1 MKTPEA
7 RPEPSVRG
15 GGSDLALWDE
25 IIPGLR
31 AEIEEARRA
40 EAHSGAN
47 DPGHPFW
54 GNQYVD
60 GAGGGSGSEPGPGDE
75 VRLEEGGHMASLQA
89 VSGAPVRVARDD
101 DPRLEDSVP
110 AFYDESERVVYVR
123 KEHIKDEPVIA
134 HELGHA
140 MDHKLG
146 GDPQSHFTD
155 TTDWSSALR
164 ADQKAM
170 GAWDKRTVGRGTYFG
185 QRGEAFSEL
194 VALVMSGRGSAISAT
209 RLKGA
214 FPNSLAVV
222 RAQLERQG
230 VKIP

>member
-15 GGSDLALWDE
+15 GSDLALWDE
-25 IIPGLR
+25 IIPGIRSELER
-31 AEIEEARRA
+31 HAFDPSQPRDDDGKWT
-40 EAHSGAN
+40 SGS
-47 DPGHPFW
+47 G
-54 GNQYVD
+54 G
-60 GAGGGSGSEPGPGDE
+60 GEGGGGGSAPGDE

-110 AFYDESERVVYVR
+110 AFYDESERAVYVR